1 MCAISL
7 LDQSENTLMVPKPN
21 YDFPLSQ
28 AKIWNSLPLEAQ
40 SEAKTISQFKSKY
53 FIQEAHRK
61 YWIYSILYIRS
72 FNRT

>member
-1 MCAISL
+1 
-7 LDQSENTLMVPKPN
+7 MVPKPN

-28 AKIWNSLPLEAQ
+28 AKIWNSLPLEGQ

-61 YWIYSILYIRS
+61 YWIYSIL
-72 FNRT
+72 